1 MIFDLTSGDQVSAS
15 NMNGRSRASTGSKSR
30 ARSGWELAG
39 WALLELAIDDTKIL
53 CRYGL
58 IDAEG
63 ELKPWPKVKKRDTR
77 KPDTWQWEPMRIAC
91 MCDPLDHAR
100 LREFWLDPM
109 QGQTWCDL
117 VGCKLPAKDIWAGI
131 LKHHAK

>member
-1 MIFDLTSGDQVSAS
+1 MSYSLISGDAVSTA
-15 NMNGRSRASTGSKSR
+15 NHNGHSRACTGSKSP

-63 ELKPWPKVKKRDTR
+63 ELKPWPKVRKRDTR

-91 MCDPLDHAR
+91 MCDPLEHAR

-109 QGQTWCDL
+109 QGQAWCDL
-117 VGCKLPAKDIWAGI
+117 AGCKLPAKDIWNGI

>member
-1 MIFDLTSGDQVSAS
+1 
-15 NMNGRSRASTGSKSR
+15 MNRRSHAVTGSKSPVR
-30 ARSGWELAG
+30 NGWELAG
-39 WALLELAIDDTKIL
+39 WAMLELAVDDTKIL

-58 IDAEG
+58 FTAEG
-63 ELKPWPKVKKRDTR
+63 ELRAWPKVKKRDTR

-91 MCDPLDHAR
+91 MCDPLEHAR
-100 LREFWLDPM
+100 LREFWLDPE

-131 LKHHAK
+131 LKNHAK